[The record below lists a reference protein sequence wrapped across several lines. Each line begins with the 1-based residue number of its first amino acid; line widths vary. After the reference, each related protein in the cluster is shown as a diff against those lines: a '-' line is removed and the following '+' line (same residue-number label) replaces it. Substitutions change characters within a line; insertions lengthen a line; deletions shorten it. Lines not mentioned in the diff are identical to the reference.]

1 VAIRVFIEWISLS
14 IEVLAA
20 VVIVCAIVT
29 AVAPRNWLGI
39 RPAERRTDLFSIYKQ
54 RIGRGLLL
62 GLELMLAADILDTIA
77 VQSTIESLSALAL
90 LALIRTFLSWSLEV
104 EMEGCW
110 PWRAK
115 AAERSAADESTPAR
129 ETGAQV

>member
-1 VAIRVFIEWISLS
+1 MEIRVFIEWISLS

-20 VVIVCAIVT
+20 IVIVGSIVT
-29 AVAPRNWLGI
+29 AVAPRNWP
-39 RPAERRTDLFSIYKQ
+39 RNQPAERRADLFTFHKQ

-77 VQSTIESLSALAL
+77 VKSTIESLGALGL

-115 AAERSAADESTPAR
+115 AAARGAADENAPAR
-129 ETGAQV
+129 ETGA